1 MAFEHGTRHS
11 LTGDEVERCLAA
23 ALDVCAAAGRVIL
36 PHFREQ
42 IAIENKA
49 TGGDY
54 DPVTIAD
61 KEAEATIRAMLHGR
75 FPRHGFFGEEHGHE
89 PGDGLTWV
97 IDPIDGTRA
106 FMTGMLHWGVLLA
119 LFDGTEPVLGVM
131 HQPFTG
137 EFFYGASGR
146 SEYRRGSE
154 TRRLRARRC
163 ADLSDA
169 VLACTGPNHFT
180 APERERFDALS
191 RRVRMTR
198 YGGDCYLYCLVAM
211 GQLDLVVESGLK
223 PYDVQAL
230 IPIVRGAGGVLTTWT
245 GGDPAMG
252 GNVIAAGDGR
262 VHAAAMKTLAER

>member
-1 MAFEHGTRHS
+1 MAFEYGAKQPLS
-11 LTGDEVERCLAA
+11 GEEVERCLQAA
-23 ALDVCAAAGRVIL
+23 TEVCAAAGRVIL
-36 PHFREQ
+36 PHFREL
-42 IAIENKA
+42 IVVENKA
-49 TGGDY
+49 AGSDY

-61 KEAEATIRAMLHGR
+61 RNAEATIRSELRKR
-75 FPRHGFFGEEHGHE
+75 FPKHGFFGEEHGHE
-89 PGDGLTWV
+89 AGDGLTWV

-119 LFDGTEPVLGVM
+119 LFDGVEPVLGVM

-137 EFFYGASGR
+137 EFFCGARGR
-146 SEYRRGSE
+146 AEYRRERE
-154 TRRLRARRC
+154 TRQLRVRSC

-180 APERERFDALS
+180 APGRERFQAVS
-191 RRVRMTR
+191 RQVRMTR

-211 GQLDLVVESGLK
+211 GLLDLVVESGLK

-230 IPIVRGAGGVLTTWT
+230 IPIVRGAGGVLTTWA

-252 GNVIAAGDGR
+252 GDVIAAGDAR
-262 VHAAAMKTLAER
+262 VHAAAMKLLA